1 MYNYHTR
8 VLTVPVNVR
17 RIQLH
22 GGAPSAVPTAHVA
35 PQVPTHPPTHP
46 PTFLRRYVGTHPPID
61 LPT

>member
-1 MYNYHTR
+1 MYNYHIR

-35 PQVPTHPPTHP
+35 PQAPTH
-46 PTFLRRYVGTHPPID
+46 
-61 LPT
+61 LPTYLSRAPFPWPKLPPWR